1 MVLGNHNT
9 PLPPLLWDGRAVGGS
24 NGLRWSQSPM
34 GPQCSDVSLSLSP
47 SIPAC
52 CSYEAGILENPKVID
67 HGRVAATGLRASR
80 VFAA

>member
-1 MVLGNHNT
+1 
-9 PLPPLLWDGRAVGGS
+9 
-24 NGLRWSQSPM
+24 M

>member
-1 MVLGNHNT
+1 M
-9 PLPPLLWDGRAVGGS
+9 PLPPLLWDGHAVGGG
-24 NGLRWSQSPM
+24 NGLSWSQSSM
-34 GPQCSDVSLSLSP
+34 DLQCSDVSLSLSP
-47 SIPAC
+47 SFPAC